1 MMEKK
6 SIKLYT
12 VSITGCQN
20 KKRSLVSEKIIL
32 MVGLYKNKPIMFC
45 QSCVCVYIYFI
56 TIKIFI
62 NSSRQIKDRGI
73 ELSYC
78 CGLSHQV
85 NKIFRT
91 SAWGKKRN

>member
-1 MMEKK
+1 
-6 SIKLYT
+6 
-12 VSITGCQN
+12 
-20 KKRSLVSEKIIL
+20 
-32 MVGLYKNKPIMFC
+32 MFC
-45 QSCVCVYIYFI
+45 QSCVSIYIYIIIIII

-91 SAWGKKRN
+91 SAWGKKKKLEQIIIIEIYI